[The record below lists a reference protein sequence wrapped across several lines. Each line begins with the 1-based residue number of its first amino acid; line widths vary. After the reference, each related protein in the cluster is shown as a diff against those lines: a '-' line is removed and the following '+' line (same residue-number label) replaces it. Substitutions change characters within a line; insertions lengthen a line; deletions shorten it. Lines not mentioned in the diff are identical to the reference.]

1 MVRGKLLELLKS
13 KNTIE
18 VITNKGDFFYF
29 KGTKEKLWRVNDI
42 YTGVELYSDN
52 EFVDILIQ
60 RSKVGHFKIVD
71 II

>member
-29 KGTKEKLWRVNDI
+29 KGINEKWRVNDI
-42 YTGVELYSDN
+42 HTGIELYSDN
-52 EFVDILIQ
+52 EFADILIQ

>member
-29 KGTKEKLWRVNDI
+29 KGIKEKWRVNDI
-42 YTGVELYSDN
+42 HTGIDLYSDN